1 MLTTEYRQLN
11 PSLDEVYNLAY
22 FVPKAMYTK
31 HKASTPHKQLRNL
44 MACKGYNAVVY
55 ASDRGAD
62 RSKVFHY
69 FPFHDVRDCIMD
81 LSTPSNDTA
90 YAEPVRISTVALSTG
105 DYYRGICLV
114 GGLDGEYALLNM
126 RHGAEDGSV
135 MVGHATRASYGIINH
150 IDIDY
155 YAHGNEYRAV
165 MACNDNKIRV
175 LDVATNTFLSDP
187 GSRAHG
193 SASGRSGERSGHSY
207 PWPVNCTAM
216 SPYGKLRVV
225 VGDTTDVSI
234 VDAESGQCERVLTGH
249 EDYGFGCAWSPDGY
263 YIATANQDRLV
274 KVWDVRSWRVVTEFA
289 ARVAGYRAMRWS
301 PVGGGSK
308 CLLLAEPADR
318 VCVVNATT
326 YETMQTHE
334 FYGEIVGLDF
344 HGDGTGFWVAN
355 ADDKFGGMME
365 YERRGYSQSFGLGFL
380 QQPAVEAAGGVYR
393 EQGANEW
400 VWERDRMDDP
410 RVVDPLRTGPAGHW
424 VERGLD

>member
-1 MLTTEYRQLN
+1 
-11 PSLDEVYNLAY
+11 
-22 FVPKAMYTK
+22 MYTK

-44 MACKGYNAVVY
+44 MASKGYNAVVY

-69 FPFHDVRDCIMD
+69 HPFHDMRDCIMD
-81 LSTPSNDTA
+81 LSTTSNDTV
-90 YAEPVRISTVALSTG
+90 YAESVRISTLALSTG
-105 DYYRGICLV
+105 DHYRGICMV
-114 GGLDGEYALLNM
+114 GGFDGEYALRNM
-126 RHGAEDGSV
+126 LHDAEDRSV
-135 MVGHATRASYGIINH
+135 IVGHATRASYGIINH

-155 YAHGNEYRAV
+155 YAHGDEYRAV
-165 MACNDNKIRV
+165 MACNDNKVRV
-175 LDVATNTFLSDP
+175 LDVATNTFLGDP
-187 GSRAHG
+187 GS
-193 SASGRSGERSGHSY
+193 SASASAGSGELSGHSY
-207 PWPVNCTAM
+207 PWPVNCTSM
-216 SPYGKLRVV
+216 CPYGKLRVV
-225 VGDTTDVSI
+225 VGDTTDVCI
-234 VDAESGQCERVLTGH
+234 VDAENGRCEKILQGH
-249 EDYGFGCAWSPDGY
+249 EDYGFACAWSPDGY

-289 ARVAGYRAMRWS
+289 AHVAGYRSMRWS

-355 ADDKFGGMME
+355 ADEKFGGMME
-365 YERRGYSQSFGLGFL
+365 YERRGYGQEFGMGFM
-380 QQPAVEAAGGVYR
+380 QKETIEAAGGVYR

-400 VWERDRMDDP
+400 VWEMDREDDP
-410 RVVDPLRTGPAGHW
+410 RVVDRKRTGPAGNW
-424 VERGLD
+424 TENELD